1 MRQLD
6 SADRP
11 GAARAARLLRPV
23 AAALA
28 IGLIASVAA
37 AAAAAGQ
44 PDDDDTLEWLDD
56 YQAALARA
64 QETGRPL
71 LVEFRC
77 AP

>member
-6 SADRP
+6 SADGSRAP
-11 GAARAARLLRPV
+11 RAARALRS
-23 AAALA
+23 ATAALA
-28 IGLIASVAA
+28 IGLIIPV
-37 AAAAAGQ
+37 AAAAGQ
-44 PDDDDTLEWLDD
+44 PADDDTLEWLDD

>member
-1 MRQLD
+1 MRKLD
-6 SADRP
+6 SADRS
-11 GAARAARLLRPV
+11 GAARAARPLRSV

-28 IGLIASVAA
+28 VGIMACAA

-44 PDDDDTLEWLDD
+44 PADDDTLKWIDH
-56 YQAALARA
+56 YPTALARA

>member
-1 MRQLD
+1 MRKLV

-11 GAARAARLLRPV
+11 GAARVARPLYSV

-28 IGLIASVAA
+28 IGFTASVAA
-37 AAAAAGQ
+37 VAAAGQ
-44 PDDDDTLEWLDD
+44 PADDDTLEWVDD

>member
-1 MRQLD
+1 MRKLN

-28 IGLIASVAA
+28 VGLTASVAA
-37 AAAAAGQ
+37 AAAAGQ
-44 PDDDDTLEWLDD
+44 SADDDTLEWLDD

-64 QETGRPL
+64 QEAGRPL

>member
-1 MRQLD
+1 MRKLD
-6 SADRP
+6 SADHS
-11 GAARAARLLRPV
+11 GAARAARPLRSV

-28 IGLIASVAA
+28 IGIIACAA

-44 PDDDDTLEWLDD
+44 PADDDTLEWLDD

>member
-1 MRQLD
+1 MRQLNTTD
-6 SADRP
+6 GCRASQ
-11 GAARAARLLRPV
+11 AACGLRLAAT
-23 AAALA
+23 ALVV
-28 IGLIASVAA
+28 GLIIP

-44 PDDDDTLEWLDD
+44 PADDDTLEWLDD

>member
-1 MRQLD
+1 MRKLD

-37 AAAAAGQ
+37 AAAAGQ
-44 PDDDDTLEWLDD
+44 PADDDTLEWLDD

-64 QETGRPL
+64 QEAGRPL

>member
-1 MRQLD
+1 MRKLD
-6 SADRP
+6 SADRS
-11 GAARAARLLRPV
+11 GAARAARPLRSV

-28 IGLIASVAA
+28 VGLTAA
-37 AAAAAGQ
+37 AAASGQ
-44 PDDDDTLEWLDD
+44 PADDDTLEWIDH
-56 YQAALARA
+56 YPTALARA

>member
-1 MRQLD
+1 MRKLD

-11 GAARAARLLRPV
+11 RAARAARSLRPV

-28 IGLIASVAA
+28 IGLIASVA

>member
-6 SADRP
+6 SAAGSRHSR
-11 GAARAARLLRPV
+11 AARALRSA
-23 AAALA
+23 AAALV
-28 IGLIASVAA
+28 IGLIPV
-37 AAAAAGQ
+37 AAAAGQ
-44 PDDDDTLEWLDD
+44 PADDDTLEWLDD